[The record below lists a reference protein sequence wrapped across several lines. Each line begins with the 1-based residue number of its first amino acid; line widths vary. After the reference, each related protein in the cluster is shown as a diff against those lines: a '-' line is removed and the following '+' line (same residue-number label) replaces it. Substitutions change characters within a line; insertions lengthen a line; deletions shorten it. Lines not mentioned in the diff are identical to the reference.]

1 MKAPAIPTRNPL
13 AARHLAV
20 QGPGISV
27 EQQNIQGQQQPA
39 AMAGAIGQTLP
50 SVQANGAMEAARQ
63 QFQAINTQQ
72 HGVNQAVS
80 GMQAGM
86 AEAPQGGAL
95 QKVGNSTA
103 FTEMRPEAA
112 QELNAWH
119 RLRIIEAAQQATG
132 GKSKLAKAGEMF
144 GA

>member
-63 QFQAINTQQ
+63 QFQAVNTQQ
-72 HGVNQAVS
+72 HGVNQALGS
-80 GMQAGM
+80 MQAEM
-86 AEAPQGGAL
+86 AGAPQGAAL
-95 QKVGNSTA
+95 VKPPNMTAAAELMTPEQKAQALAGLHRERIIMA
-103 FTEMRPEAA
+103 AEEAA
-112 QELNAWH
+112 GAQS
-119 RLRIIEAAQQATG
+119 RLRKIG
-132 GKSKLAKAGEMF
+132 
-144 GA
+144 